1 MISRRMSLFLI
12 LFLLAVPLV
21 ASAQEQEYKDPAG
34 KFKMMLVG
42 DWRAMSYD
50 DAVGRQKIEFV
61 YGDRSEGLLKIT
73 KERLNGDSLAGKVQ
87 AEEDNFKFYR
97 AGFERS
103 TKEHFDAGPLNGVRF
118 AFFTTDSGRKTASA
132 FYYLQ
137 DGDSVW
143 ILRFTGKRGVLDT
156 IRNITD
162 RMVRSFTSLEK

>member
-1 MISRRMSLFLI
+1 MNRKTLSLILLLLSVPVISR
-12 LFLLAVPLV
+12 
-21 ASAQEQEYKDPAG
+21 AQEQEYKDPAG
-34 KFKMMLVG
+34 KFKLSLVG
-42 DWRAMSYD
+42 EWRAISYS
-50 DAVGRQKIEFV
+50 DAVGRTKIEFV

-73 KERLNGDSLAGKVQ
+73 KERLNGESLAGKVQ

-103 TKEHFDAGPLNGVRF
+103 TKERFDAGSLDGLRF

-137 DGDSVW
+137 DGDALW

-156 IRNITD
+156 IRNVTD
-162 RMVRSFTSLEK
+162 RMVRSFTPLEK

>member
-1 MISRRMSLFLI
+1 MICKRVAVFLI
-12 LFLLAVPLV
+12 LYLLGVPFV
-21 ASAQEQEYKDPAG
+21 TRAQDKEYKDPEG
-34 KFKMMLVG
+34 KFKLTLIG
-42 DWRAMSYD
+42 DWRAISYN
-50 DAVGRQKIEFV
+50 DAVGRTKIEFV

-103 TKEHFDAGPLNGVRF
+103 TKEHFDAGSLNGIRF

-137 DGDSVW
+137 DGDALW

-162 RMVRSFTSLEK
+162 RMARSFTPLEK